1 MNRDDLLKRCVDRR
15 VAHETSV
22 VAVSHLFYV
31 YLLSALK
38 KGQQVEVPNFG
49 TFGTHMVGVKRQRR
63 MPFFAV
69 EQDLADKVNERYRNL
84 KTLLVGKY
92 ELMPEEGEVEYTGKE
107 QKYDPLIDTLGK
119 EIVLDTERDVSAD
132 DFLGELSRGPVS
144 TPKPEI
150 KPPAPI
156 EPPPPETVGFEP
168 APQEETIR
176 FEPEREETIE
186 PPLREEMPREEAA
199 SPRLKERKL
208 MPKPNFNLSGEGEDD
223 TQPVGMTPDQSSA
236 PPPTLRELSS
246 SEGPSAWLQIAIAL
260 VILGAIT
267 FALNHFGVLNLWGK
281 KATVQVDDSLPP
293 IVQPAPTTEES
304 TLEGTHSASEPAEQG
319 KEPTPTPSVA
329 EETKPVS
336 PPVTE
341 RKEEPKAVVT
351 PPSARP
357 EPTPRKEVATTPPGG
372 QGNFTIQV
380 SSWTSQADADRAVRR
395 LTDAGFEAYV
405 AVGNVKGRTWYR
417 VRVGRYTS
425 QADAQAVTTRLRGI
439 SEGVWVT
446 KVD

>member
-1 MNRDDLLKRCVDRR
+1 MNRDDLLRRCVDRR

-92 ELMPEEGEVEYTGKE
+92 ELIPEEGEVEYAGKE
-107 QKYDPLIDTLGK
+107 PKYDPLVDTLGK
-119 EIVLDTERDVSAD
+119 EFVLDTERDVSED

-144 TPKPEI
+144 TPTPEF
-150 KPPAPI
+150 KTPASI
-156 EPPPPETVGFEP
+156 EPPPPETVRFEP
-168 APQEETIR
+168 A
-176 FEPEREETIE
+176 REDSVE
-186 PPLREEMPREEAA
+186 PPPPEEMPRKEAVP
-199 SPRLKERKL
+199 PRLTERKL

-223 TQPVGMTPDQSSA
+223 TQPVGMTPDQSPA

-246 SEGPSAWLQIAIAL
+246 SEGPSAWLQIAIL
-260 VILGAIT
+260 ILIIVAST
-267 FALNHFGVLNLWGK
+267 FALNHFGILHFWGK
-281 KATVQVDDSLPP
+281 KTPVQVDESLPP
-293 IVQPAPTTEES
+293 IVQPPPTTEES
-304 TLEGTHSASEPAEQG
+304 TMEGTPPVSEPAQQE

-329 EETKPVS
+329 EETKPDS
-336 PPVTE
+336 PPVTG

-351 PPSARP
+351 PTPAKP
-357 EPTPRKEVATTPPGG
+357 EPTPRKEVSTTPPSG

-380 SSWTSQADADRAVRR
+380 SSWTSRADADRAVRR
-395 LTDAGFEAYV
+395 LTDAGFDAYV
-405 AVGNVKGRTWYR
+405 AVGSVKGRTWYR